1 MDHADLACRIHEA
14 AHLVGSFTLASG
26 AESAVYFDKY
36 RLTSDPALLADIAQA
51 MLPLVDPDVQL
62 LAGLEMGAI
71 PLATALSRLTHLR
84 TVFVRK
90 RREEHGT
97 RKLAE
102 GPDIDG
108 KRLLIVE
115 DVVSSG
121 GQIAAAVDALRQDGA
136 QVGHAIAILDREAG
150 APERLEGIG
159 VRLHALFTGSGL
171 AAAVSA
177 ANGPGA
183 IR

>member
-1 MDHADLACRIHEA
+1 MDHTDLACRVHAA
-14 AHLVGSFTLASG
+14 AHLVGSFTLNSG
-26 AESAVYFDKY
+26 EESAHYFDKY
-36 RLTSDPALLADIAQA
+36 QLTSDPALLADLAQA

-90 RREEHGT
+90 RRENHGT
-97 RKLAE
+97 KKLAE
-102 GPDIDG
+102 GPDIEG
-108 KRLLIVE
+108 KRLLIIE

-136 QVGHAIAILDREAG
+136 QVEHAIAILDREAG
-150 APERLEGIG
+150 APARLEGLG
-159 VRLHALFTGSGL
+159 VRFHALFTAGGL
-171 AAAVSA
+171 ASAVSR

>member
-1 MDHADLACRIHEA
+1 MDRGELACRVHEA
-14 AHLVGSFTLASG
+14 AHLVGNFTLSSG
-26 AESAVYFDKY
+26 VESAHYFDKY
-36 RLTSDPALLADIAQA
+36 QLTSDPTLLAEIAQA
-51 MLPLVDPDVQL
+51 MLPLVDPDIQL

-71 PLATALSRLTHLR
+71 PLAAALSRLTHLR

-90 RREEHGT
+90 RRKKYGT

-121 GQIAAAVDALRQDGA
+121 GQIAAAADALRQDGA
-136 QVGHAIAILDREAG
+136 QVEHAIAILDRETG
-150 APERLEGIG
+150 ATERLEGIG
-159 VRLHALFTGSGL
+159 IRFLALFTATEL
-171 AAAVSA
+171 AAAVHEA
-177 ANGPGA
+177 DGPGT